1 MKKKRNKK
9 FSKRSKIL
17 KKNSKI
23 KKRNK
28 LRETK
33 KRNLKRK
40 KRRLRKIN
48 RIASRIKLEKIKL
61 PKFNKQ
67 IKQFKKISFIK
78 MVKFTSK
85 VFDKAIMKTTDF
97 IVKPLKSFADYKQ
110 KINELTVNSD
120 FTDGER
126 RIKLVDVDKEGN
138 RKSEDEFRKKGDG
151 WWNQPHDMMDNLSK
165 KRRKF

>member
-17 KKNSKI
+17 KKKSKI

-48 RIASRIKLEKIKL
+48 RIASRIKLEKIKF

-78 MVKFTSK
+78 MAEFTFK
-85 VFDKAIMKTTDF
+85 LFDKAVMETADF
-97 IVKPLKSFADYKQ
+97 IAKPLKSLNLNSLAISTAASRLVFNAVSS
-110 KINELTVNSD
+110 ISLPLVALAELISMESIASV
-120 FTDGER
+120 
-126 RIKLVDVDKEGN
+126 
-138 RKSEDEFRKKGDG
+138 
-151 WWNQPHDMMDNLSK
+151 
-165 KRRKF
+165 